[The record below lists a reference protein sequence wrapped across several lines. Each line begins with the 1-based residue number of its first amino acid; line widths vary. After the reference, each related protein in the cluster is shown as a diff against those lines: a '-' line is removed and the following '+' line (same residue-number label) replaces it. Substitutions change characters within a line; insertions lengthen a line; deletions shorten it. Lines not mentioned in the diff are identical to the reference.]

1 MKTNEFGARI
11 GMRKRWYENINVL
24 GESQLL
30 GLDYSD
36 GEGPHDLHL
45 IFPDNNNLEI
55 YAAPNNG
62 PFKTSNQIR
71 YFEQKSLRGNYWLT
85 GKNIVIGF
93 HSTDIF
99 RINDGCDP
107 ETGLMPLEKRF
118 RKNFF

>member
-11 GMRKRWYENINVL
+11 IEKNDSGENIIAF

-45 IFPDNNNLEI
+45 IFPDNNLEI

-62 PFKTSNQIR
+62 PFEASNQIR
-71 YFEQKSLRGNYWLT
+71 YLEQKSLRGNGWLT
-85 GKNIVIGF
+85 GKKYCVWIQ
-93 HSTDIF
+93 
-99 RINDGCDP
+99 
-107 ETGLMPLEKRF
+107 L
-118 RKNFF
+118 